1 MQEDFEAQMSQILQ
15 ESTVSQ
21 KADKHVKQLESR
33 LKDLNDVIKAKNLE
47 IKNSV
52 SMADGIDVMYKK
64 AKSENDKL
72 KKERDVKVYM

>member
-1 MQEDFEAQMSQILQ
+1 MQQEFEAQMSQILQ

-33 LKDLNDVIKAKNLE
+33 LKDLNEVIKAKNLE

-72 KKERDVKVYM
+72 KKERDEFRR

>member
-1 MQEDFEAQMSQILQ
+1 MSQILQ

-72 KKERDVKVYM
+72 KKERDEFRR